1 MTLRDLDRSY
11 KDSALNILC
20 AAFHDYPVMRY
31 VIGEAD
37 PEYDGKLRQ
46 LIGFSVEA
54 RLRNCQQ
61 ARAARATGGAVCQVR
76 NQVQEHNHDL
86 QRRGEFFSRQ
96 LTGSADRQLK
106 LRRPC
111 RAGGHRARCTRGA

>member
-46 LIGFSVEA
+46 LIGFFVEA
-54 RLRNCQQ
+54 RLLVEVI
-61 ARAARATGGAVCQVR
+61 ARLRGRGAVQN
-76 NQVQEHNHDL
+76 NQ
-86 QRRGEFFSRQ
+86 
-96 LTGSADRQLK
+96 
-106 LRRPC
+106 C
-111 RAGGHRARCTRGA
+111 AG